1 MCLNGRPWGA
11 ISAPMKSIPYRGP
24 ITDCGSSG
32 EGDKEYFIPTRG
44 VAYNRCYPGL
54 DTGQFRLSRDYY
66 FLLLD
71 SADYYFLFWI
81 LLIIIFYYWIVLII
95 IFVLLD
101 SGNYYF
107 YYWIVAH
114 RGAYSVI

>member
-32 EGDKEYFIPTRG
+32 EGDKEATPLVPTSG
-44 VAYNRCYPGL
+44 VAYDRCYRGL
-54 DTGQFRLSRDYY
+54 DSLGYLV
-66 FLLLD
+66 
-71 SADYYFLFWI
+71 
-81 LLIIIFYYWIVLII
+81 IIIFYYWIVLIIIFYFGYCLLLFFIIGIVLII